1 MNDAL
6 VVIWWVSGTA
16 LLIWDNHANWKR
28 VKGIDFAD
36 LIFWMLAAVGGF
48 MGPLL
53 LFLVYA
59 LHHTKDFSNINK
71 RDNPFGGPHE

>member
-1 MNDAL
+1 
-6 VVIWWVSGTA
+6 
-16 LLIWDNHANWKR
+16 
-28 VKGIDFAD
+28 
-36 LIFWMLAAVGGF
+36 MLAAVGGF